1 MGPTIHAW
9 DPLDGRPPGLQLTP
23 REDVQLWQASVP
35 VSESA
40 LTSLRRSLSPDESA
54 RAERFT
60 HDAARREYVFGRA
73 FLRQLLG
80 SALSIAP
87 ECVEF
92 TFGRAGKPR
101 VRPGSA
107 PTDWRFNLA
116 HSGGRVI
123 IALAQGRE
131 VGVDLEPLQEMT
143 DWPELAK
150 RIFSPREQAELQAL
164 AGEQQPLAFFKGWTR
179 KEAWLKATGEG
190 LTEAL
195 AEIETT
201 LAPDAP
207 PAWRALPG
215 GLTSMRHWSL
225 VDLPLGANF
234 AGALVYETT
243 SQPKP
248 AAAGTA
254 VAV

>member
-1 MGPTIHAW
+1 MHAW
-9 DPLDGRPPGLQLTP
+9 DQADGRPPGFSLVP
-23 REDVQLWQASVP
+23 SEAVQVWQAWVP
-35 VSESA
+35 ESETT
-40 LTSLRRSLSPDESA
+40 LTRLRRTLSPDESA

-60 HDAARREYVFGRA
+60 HAATRREYVFGRG

-80 SALSIAP
+80 SALSVAP
-87 ECVEF
+87 ERVEF
-92 TFGRAGKPR
+92 TYGHAGKPGL
-101 VRPGSA
+101 RPGSF
-107 PTDWRFNLA
+107 PMDWRFNLA
-116 HSGGRVI
+116 HSGGRVL

-131 VGVDLEPLQEMT
+131 VGVDLEFLQEMP
-143 DWPELAK
+143 DGPELAK
-150 RIFSPREQAELQAL
+150 RIFSPRELTEWQAL
-164 AGEQQPLAFFKGWTR
+164 AAGLKARAFFKGWTR

-215 GLTSMRHWSL
+215 GLTSLRQWGV

-234 AGALVYETT
+234 AGALVFETT
-243 SQPKP
+243 GQTKES
-248 AAAGTA
+248 A
-254 VAV
+254 VETTTTT